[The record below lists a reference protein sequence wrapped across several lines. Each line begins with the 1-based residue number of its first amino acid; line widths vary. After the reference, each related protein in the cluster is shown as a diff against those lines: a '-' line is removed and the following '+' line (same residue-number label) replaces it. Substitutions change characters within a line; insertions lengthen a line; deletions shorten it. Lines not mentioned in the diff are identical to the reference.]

1 MIKNQKSLI
10 KRLLQIKQNI
20 QGFKKQKNKKNKNKK
35 QKQKQNALPAIV
47 KLILTKGLPKDL
59 INKYSILKG
68 AK

>member
-1 MIKNQKSLI
+1 M
-10 KRLLQIKQNI
+10 KQNI